1 MKTLGWARVRPPGA
15 YMLRRGAWYPVVI
28 DNRYQLVVLGVAQRN
43 VAVPRDRLQIRQ
55 HLPSNF
61 SVVIR
66 APDDHNPAKG
76 TLADLGPT
84 YAVCPSSR
92 SRVRL
97 EGRPDHVEC
106 PFCGHRESVAW
117 DDIC

>member
-15 YMLRRGAWYPVVI
+15 YMLRRGAWYPVVV
-28 DNRYQLVVLGVAQRN
+28 DNRYHLVVLGVAQRN

-55 HLPSNF
+55 HLPSRF
-61 SVVIR
+61 SVVSR
-66 APDDHNPAKG
+66 TTDEYNPVRG
-76 TLADLGPT
+76 TAADLGGT

-97 EGRPDHVEC
+97 NGHPDNIQC
-106 PFCGHRESVAW
+106 PVCGHREEVAW

>member
-1 MKTLGWARVRPPGA
+1 
-15 YMLRRGAWYPVVI
+15 MLRRGAWYPVVI

-55 HLPSNF
+55 HLPRHF

-66 APDDHNPAKG
+66 TPDDHNPVKG
-76 TLADLGPT
+76 TAADLGPT

-92 SRVRL
+92 SRVRI

-106 PFCGHRESVAW
+106 PFCGHREAIAW